1 MRKDTSEETLC
12 PNSSVIVI
20 MTVCCSVPYS
30 AISSSR
36 GREHDSAGPPSK
48 AHVVEL
54 MVLDELHCTVTLP
67 LTAPATHSTVRGSG
81 ETRLLFGTQPMV
93 YVH

>member
-1 MRKDTSEETLC
+1 MLKDTSVETLC

-30 AISSSR
+30 AISSRR
-36 GREHDSAGPPSK
+36 GREHGSAGPPSK

-54 MVLDELHCTVTLP
+54 MVLEEVHCTVTLP
-67 LTAPATHSTVRGSG
+67 LTAPCSHSIVKGSG
-81 ETRLLFGTQPMV
+81 ERDSCFEHICV
-93 YVH
+93 